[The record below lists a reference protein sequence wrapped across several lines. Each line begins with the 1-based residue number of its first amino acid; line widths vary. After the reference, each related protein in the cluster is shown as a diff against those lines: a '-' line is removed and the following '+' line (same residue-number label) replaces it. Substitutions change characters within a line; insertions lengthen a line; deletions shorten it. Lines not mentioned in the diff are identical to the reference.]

1 MAKDADSRNEEHN
14 GATYI
19 AGEADYFSSAQLTAL
34 AKADLQFVV
43 VKQPADLKNRIYGVL
58 CLTPKLLGGDVTRA
72 EWQVAAPDAV
82 VVVDDSMTLPGE
94 AHISNRWPTAAIAS
108 SLSLAAAMARQR
120 RHMHQLTDMGV
131 ALFDERNHQALLER
145 ILTQARRLAGCDA
158 ANIFLTEKHPDG
170 SSELVLR
177 LAQNDSVKFSFEEQR
192 LPLDQTSIAGFVTVT
207 GEEINLTDAYVPPAG
222 MPWHFNGSFDQR
234 FGYRTSSLYAAP
246 LRLPQGEIVGGIEFI
261 NRKRDPAV
269 KLIDPKIT
277 LAETQPFSDDI
288 QPLLRSLAS
297 QAAAAI
303 GNNRLLLAIE
313 DMFEGFVVAS
323 VTAIEQRDPATSG
336 HSFRV
341 ARLTTGLAE
350 ALPRSGLVR
359 FRNISFNARQLRELR
374 YAALLHDVGKI
385 GVREHVLVKAH
396 KLSPEHYQAIRERIN
411 LEIER
416 LKRRAL
422 AQQLLMLRS
431 GMGSREELLSIE
443 QELES
448 KLAALDAYWAAIQ
461 EANQPDMQKSK
472 PSKAL
477 KTAKDYKLSE
487 QDIPLLT
494 DDEHR
499 VLSIPRGSLTPEE
512 RIEIESHVVHT
523 YNFLRRIPWPADL
536 AAIPEI
542 AGAHHEKL
550 DGSGYPRGRTQREI
564 PFPSRLM
571 TVADIYDALTAA
583 DRPYKKSMPSER
595 AFKVLEDEAKH
606 GKLDADLVKIFVE
619 AKVFTL
625 AGEAA
630 TATNQSR

>member
-1 MAKDADSRNEEHN
+1 MTSGGGSA
-14 GATYI
+14 
-19 AGEADYFSSAQLTAL
+19 SSM
-34 AKADLQFVV
+34 VV
-43 VKQPADLKNRIYGVL
+43 VAAESGYFPNDKLAGFANSELQLLFIKTPADLKTQPCAVL
-58 CLTPKLLGGDVTRA
+58 CLTPNLLAGGMTRA
-72 EWQVAAPDAV
+72 QWQAAAPDAV
-82 VVVDDSMTLPGE
+82 MVVDDSVAQMGE
-94 AHISNRWPTAAIAS
+94 VRISNQWPAAAMAGT
-108 SLSLAAAMARQR
+108 LSLAATMARQR
-120 RHMHQLTDMGV
+120 QQVRQLTDVGV
-131 ALFDERNHQALLER
+131 ALSSERSHQALLEL

-158 ANIFLTEKHPDG
+158 ATIFLTEKHPDG
-170 SSELVLR
+170 SSELVMR
-177 LAQNDSVKFSFEEQR
+177 LAQNESVQFPFEEER
-192 LPLDQTSIAGFVTVT
+192 LPLDLTSIAGFVTVT
-207 GEEINLTDAYVPPAG
+207 GEEINLADAYAPPVDR
-222 MPWHFNGSFDQR
+222 PWRFNGSFDQR
-234 FGYRTSSLYAAP
+234 FGYRTSSLYAVA
-246 LRLPQGEIVGGIEFI
+246 LRIPQGEIIGGIEFI
-261 NRKRDPAV
+261 NRKRHPAARLTSPEV
-269 KLIDPKIT
+269 T
-277 LAETQPFSDDI
+277 LSETLPFNDEI
-288 QPLLRSLAS
+288 LPLLRSLAS
-297 QAAAAI
+297 QAAVAI
-303 GNNRLLLAIE
+303 DNNRLLLAIE

-350 ALPRSGLVR
+350 ALPRSGVAR
-359 FRNISFNARQLRELR
+359 FRGMHFNARQLRELR
-374 YAALLHDVGKI
+374 YAALLHDFGKI

-396 KLSPEHYQAIRERIN
+396 KLTPELYQAIRERIN

-422 AQQLLMLRS
+422 AQQLVMLRS
-431 GMGSREELLSIE
+431 GMSSHEELLSIE
-443 QELES
+443 QELEG

-461 EANQPDMQKSK
+461 EANEPDMLKSK

-477 KTAKDYKLSE
+477 KTAKNYTLSE

-494 DDEHR
+494 EAEHR

-512 RIEIESHVVHT
+512 RREIESHVVHT

-550 DGSGYPRGRTQREI
+550 DGSGYPRGRTQADI

-595 AFKVLEDEAKH
+595 AFVVLEDEAKH

-619 AKVFTL
+619 AKIFTL
-625 AGEAA
+625 SGEVV
-630 TATNQSR
+630 TATG

>member
-1 MAKDADSRNEEHN
+1 MAKAAVTRNEEIP
-14 GATYI
+14 GAICI
-19 AGEADYFSSAQLTAL
+19 AGEADYFSSVHLTAI
-34 AKADLQFVV
+34 AKASLQFVA
-43 VKQPADLKNRIYGVL
+43 VKKPADLKNRTCGVL
-58 CLTPKLLGGDVTRA
+58 CLSANLLGGEITRA
-72 EWQVAAPDAV
+72 QWQAAAPDAV
-82 VVVDDSMTLPGE
+82 LVVDDSVAQAGDVQ
-94 AHISNRWPTAAIAS
+94 ISKKWPAAAIAS

-120 RHMHQLTDMGV
+120 QHVRQLTDVGV
-131 ALFDERNHQALLER
+131 ALSSERSHQALLEL
-145 ILTQARRLAGCDA
+145 ILTEARRLAGCDA
-158 ANIFLTEKHPDG
+158 ATIFLTEKHPDG
-170 SSELVLR
+170 SSELVVR
-177 LAQNDSVKFSFEEQR
+177 LAQNESVKFSFEEQR
-192 LPLDQTSIAGFVTVT
+192 LPLDQTSIAGYVTVT
-207 GEEINLTDAYVPPAG
+207 GEEINLTDAYAPPAD
-222 MPWHFNGSFDQR
+222 MPWRFNSSFDQR
-234 FGYRTSSLYAAP
+234 FAYRTSSLYAVA
-246 LRLPQGEIVGGIEFI
+246 LRIPQGEIIGGIEFI
-261 NRKRDPAV
+261 NRKRDPSK
-269 KLIDPKIT
+269 KLTSPETT
-277 LAETQPFSDDI
+277 LSETQPFSDDI
-288 QPLLRSLAS
+288 LPLLRSLAS
-297 QAAAAI
+297 QAAVAI
-303 GNNRLLLAIE
+303 DNNRLLLAIE

-350 ALPRSGLVR
+350 ALPRSGITR
-359 FRNISFNARQLRELR
+359 FRSINFSPRQLRELR
-374 YAALLHDVGKI
+374 YAALLHDFGKI

-396 KLSPEHYQAIRERIN
+396 KLTPEHYQAIRERIN

-422 AQQLLMLRS
+422 AQQLVMLRS
-431 GMGSREELLSIE
+431 GMSSRDELLSIE

-448 KLAALDAYWAAIQ
+448 KLTALDAYWAAIQ
-461 EANQPDMQKSK
+461 EANEPDMLKSK

-512 RIEIESHVVHT
+512 RREIESHVVHT

-550 DGSGYPRGRTQREI
+550 DGSGYPRGRTQSDI

-583 DRPYKKSMPSER
+583 DRPYKKSMPTER
-595 AFKVLEDEAKH
+595 AFAVLEDEAKN
-606 GKLDADLVKIFVE
+606 GKLDVDLVKIFVE

-625 AGEAA
+625 AGEVA
-630 TATNQSR
+630 TSTI